1 MIKYLYQVITGR
13 RSGIIPDLIRLTL
26 LPLSWLYLLIVKAR
40 NFFYERGIFKSKK
53 LPCSVISIGNIVAG
67 GTGKT
72 PAAITIAKKLKGY
85 GMRVA
90 VISRGYGSKT
100 RKEYDY
106 VSDGEKLLLSPEEAG
121 DEAHLLARSLPGV
134 FVVIGKNRFLVGLEV
149 VKRRQIDVIVL
160 DDGFQHRK
168 LARDLDIVTVDASQP
183 LDFNPFFFFSKKGK
197 NYGTNMLLPS
207 GTLREPKSSLKRADL
222 ILLTRV
228 DQSDDVESIR
238 AQLKK
243 YAPGVPI
250 VESIHAPR
258 SLRQIGSQSF
268 LDLSFLANKNVLA
281 VCGIAHPEAFLKTL
295 QSLNVKSTTLLD
307 FFDHND
313 YVREDFKLISQA
325 ALKADLVV
333 TTEKDEQKLLALSE
347 MPVFVLSVRL
357 KLLTGKELL
366 EKLIKE
372 IV

>member
-13 RSGIIPDLIRLTL
+13 RSGIVPDLIRLKL
-26 LPLSWLYLLIVKAR
+26 LPLSWLYLLIVKTR
-40 NFFYERGIFKSKK
+40 NFLYERGTFKSKE

-72 PAAITIAKKLKGY
+72 PAAIAIAKKLKGY

-90 VISRGYGSKT
+90 VISRGYRSKN
-100 RKEYDY
+100 REEYAY

-121 DEAHLLARSLPGV
+121 DEAHLLARALPGV
-134 FVVIGKNRFLVGLEV
+134 FVIIGRNRFLAGFEA
-149 VKRRQIDVIVL
+149 VKRWRVDVIVL
-160 DDGFQHRK
+160 DDGFQHRQ
-168 LARDLDIVTVDASQP
+168 LARDLDIVTVDASLP
-183 LDFNPFFFFSKKGK
+183 
-197 NYGTNMLLPS
+197 YGTNRLLPS

-228 DQSDDVESIR
+228 DQTGDVERIH

-243 YAPGVPI
+243 YAPEVPI

-258 SLRQIGSQSF
+258 SLRQIGSQSV
-268 LDLSFLANKNVLA
+268 LDLSFLVNKNVLA
-281 VCGIAHPEAFLKTL
+281 VCGIAHPESFLYTL
-295 QSLNVKSTTLLD
+295 QSLNVKSVALLD

-313 YVREDFKLISQA
+313 YTCEDFKLMCQA

-333 TTEKDEQKLLALSE
+333 TTEKDEQIENDIPEQRNGGGMPRMPHALDF
-347 MPVFVLSVRL
+347 PNPKYVWRD
-357 KLLTGKELL
+357 
-366 EKLIKE
+366 
-372 IV
+372 